1 MRQRPQCLWKSLL
14 RSGGRQW
21 NPPCRPVDFSGK
33 QPPFPRT
40 SVENLVHMLW
50 ISVENPEIRA
60 GFFQPAP
67 RFQGTSAPL
76 FCRQQG
82 INARP
87 RPETPLLFS
96 RSSGSLSTIFARAS
110 CGFQV
115 TVLGRPAAFFFFS
128 FLPAAKIPV
137 LSRLFGFRLPPV
149 GCM

>member
-1 MRQRPQCLWKSLL
+1 MSVEKPLEIRWKAVETPLPACGFQWKTASV
-14 RSGGRQW
+14 SPDIGGK
-21 NPPCRPVDFSGK
+21 PGSYAVDFRGKPRDSG
-33 QPPFPRT
+33 
-40 SVENLVHMLW
+40 W
-50 ISVENPEIRA
+50 
-60 GFFQPAP
+60 FFQPAP

-128 FLPAAKIPV
+128 FLPAAEIPV